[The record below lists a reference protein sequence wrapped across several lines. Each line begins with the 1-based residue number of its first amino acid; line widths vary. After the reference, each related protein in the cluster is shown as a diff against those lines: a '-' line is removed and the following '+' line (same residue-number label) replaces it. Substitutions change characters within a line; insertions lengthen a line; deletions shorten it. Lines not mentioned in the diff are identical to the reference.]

1 MRMFRLLLAA
11 LCIVSLALA
20 GCSKS
25 SSSGSGGAQLR
36 ILNAFSEA
44 PAINVTVASTTVAS
58 GLPFQGLTQYTNIDS
73 GTPMFT
79 VGVTGA
85 STTLINTT
93 YTVGN
98 ASYTYIVFGPLT
110 GVGAILGND
119 AFNDPG
125 NGFFSVRIVNAAPG
139 SSAVDVYLTAP
150 GADISSSAPS
160 LGNISYGVTSTF
172 VPIAIGASFE
182 IRVTPTGTKEV
193 IFDSTPKTFPEHSG
207 TDIVVFGKGS
217 GKLVNVAL
225 LTHDSAGTGSI
236 VENLLAQYKVINAS
250 LVPSAINV
258 FVDATLQLSNIPYT
272 GVSNYQKTTAGAH
285 NFSIE
290 ATSTPGASLLS
301 LARTLAAATDTSIAL
316 SGTAGALTALVLTD
330 DNLPPPTGTAGV
342 RVVNVSGAATPF
354 DVFVNF
360 SKQVSSLVVNSASP
374 YLNFNAAAN
383 TGTAYEFDFNAA
395 GTTTAIL
402 KMTGVVLTSGHKYTI
417 YVAGPSRVSS
427 LRISDPCV
435 DCRRRRLSDGSGV
448 VRR

>member
-1 MRMFRLLLAA
+1 MPMFRLLLAA
-11 LCIVSLALA
+11 FCIVSLTLT

-25 SSSGSGGAQLR
+25 GSSSGSAQLR

-44 PAINVTVASTTVAS
+44 PALNVTVASNPVAS
-58 GLPFQGLTQYTNIDS
+58 GLPFQGLTQYMNIDS

-93 YTVGN
+93 YNVGS
-98 ASYTYIVFGPLT
+98 ASYTYVIFGPLT

-125 NGFFSVRIVNAAPG
+125 SGFFSVRIVNAAPG
-139 SSAVDVYLTAP
+139 LSAIDVYLTAP

-160 LGNISYGVTSTF
+160 LGNVSYGVTSAF
-172 VPIAIGASFE
+172 VPIATGASFE

-193 IFDSTPKTFPEHSG
+193 IFDSTPKTFAEHSG
-207 TDIVVFGKGS
+207 TDIVVFAKGS

-225 LTHDSAGTGSI
+225 LNHDSAGTGSI
-236 VENLLAQYKVINAS
+236 VDNLLAQYKVINAS
-250 LVPSAINV
+250 LVSSALNV
-258 FVDATLQLSNIPYT
+258 FVDNTLQLSNIPYT

-285 NFSIE
+285 NFRVE
-290 ATSTPGASLLS
+290 ATSTPGAALLTLS
-301 LARTLAAATDTSIAL
+301 QTLAPATDTSIAL
-316 SGTAGALTALVLTD
+316 SGTAGALTALVLND
-330 DNLPPPTGTAGV
+330 DNLPPPSGTAGV
-342 RVVNVSGAATPF
+342 RVVNTSAAGAAF

-360 SKQVSSLVVNSASP
+360 SKQVSGLAVNTASP

-383 TGTAYEFDFNAA
+383 TGTGYEFDFNLA

-402 KMTGVVLTSGHKYTI
+402 KLTGIVLTSGHKYTI
-417 YVAGPSRVSS
+417 YVAGPSTALQGIVTQ
-427 LRISDPCV
+427 DF
-435 DCRRRRLSDGSGV
+435 
-448 VRR
+448 

>member
-1 MRMFRLLLAA
+1 MLRLSLAA
-11 LCIVSLALA
+11 LCIVSLTLT

-25 SSSGSGGAQLR
+25 GSSSGNAQVR

-44 PAINVTVASTTVAS
+44 PALDVTVASKSIAS
-58 GLPFQGLTQYTNIDS
+58 ALPFQGLTQYTSIDS

-79 VGVTGA
+79 VGITGA
-85 STTLINTT
+85 STQLINTT
-93 YTVGN
+93 YTVSGAN
-98 ASYTYIVFGPLT
+98 YTYIIFGPLT

-139 SSAVDVYLTAP
+139 SGAVDIYLTAP

-160 LGNISYGVTSTF
+160 LGNISYGVTSGF
-172 VPIAIGASFE
+172 ASIATGASFE

-193 IFDSTPKTFPEHSG
+193 IFDSTPKTFAEHSG

-225 LTHDSAGTGSI
+225 LNHDNTGTGSI
-236 VENLLAQYKVINAS
+236 VDNLLAQYKVINAS
-250 LVPSAINV
+250 LVPSALNV
-258 FVDATLQLSNIPYT
+258 FVDSVLQLSNIPYT

-285 NFSIE
+285 SFRIE
-290 ATSTPGASLLS
+290 ATSTPGAALL
-301 LARTLAAATDTSIAL
+301 TLSQTLSPATDTSIAL
-316 SGTAGALTALVLTD
+316 AGTAGALTALVLND
-330 DNLPPPTGTAGV
+330 DNLPPPIGTAGV
-342 RVVNVSGAATPF
+342 RLVNTSAGGAAF

-360 SKQVSSLVVNSASP
+360 SKQVSGLVVNSASP

-383 TGTAYEFDFNAA
+383 TGTAYEFDFNVA

-402 KMTGVVLTSGHKYTI
+402 KLTSVVLTAGHKYTI
-417 YVAGPSRVSS
+417 YVAGPSTLLQGIVTQ
-427 LRISDPCV
+427 DF
-435 DCRRRRLSDGSGV
+435 
-448 VRR
+448 